1 MENKRGSEIF
11 LGVVGVATLLVAIIG
26 ATFAYFSAT
35 AKSGNEAVHVQA
47 ATLSLGYGESDETKL
62 LSAMIPAHYGIAK
75 TAAFKERTQDICVD
89 DNGNQVCSIYKFR
102 IGNPSATTKMTI
114 EGSIKSVKNEFTNL
128 SFAIWKGDIDRMDD
142 ITSLDDPLLNATLMP
157 ASGETQAFGFKQDLI
172 GFSGVA
178 GGADFK
184 EKNPFTYASPEDIS
198 TGTNVVDYTML
209 IWINEAGEDN
219 VAEAGKMFTATVTFN
234 TTASS
239 EGQAAGV
246 TGIIAGAM
254 EDKFTPTTPEPQA

>member
-35 AKSGNEAVHVQA
+35 AKSANEAVKVQA
-47 ATLSLGYGESDETKL
+47 TQLSLGYGESDKTDLKT
-62 LSAMIPAHYGIAK
+62 AMIPATYGVAK
-75 TAAFKERTQDICVD
+75 TAAFKTRDKDACID

-114 EGSIKSVKNEFTNL
+114 EGSIKSVTNEFTNL

-142 ITSLDDPLLNATLMP
+142 ISQLGAPLLDATLMP
-157 ASGETQAFGFKQDLI
+157 TKGTSQEFGFEQELI

-178 GGADFK
+178 GAGFKADD
-184 EKNPFTYASPEDIS
+184 PYTYTSPESDVN
-198 TGTNVVDYTML
+198 GTNVVDYTML
-209 IWINEAGEDN
+209 IWINEAGEAN
-219 VAEAGKMFTATVTFN
+219 IPEAGKMFAATVTFN
-234 TTASS
+234 TGGAT
-239 EGQAAGV
+239 GGV

-254 EDKFTPTTPEPQA
+254 TDEFKPSTAE

>member
-35 AKSGNEAVHVQA
+35 ARSDNEAVKIQST
-47 ATLSLGYGESDETKL
+47 TLSLGYGESEKTDLKT
-62 LSAMIPAHYGIAK
+62 AMIPATYGVAK
-75 TAAFKERTQDICVD
+75 TAAFKTRTQDACID

-114 EGSIKSVKNEFTNL
+114 EGSIKSVTNEFTNL
-128 SFAIWKGDIDRMDD
+128 SFAIWKGDIERMDD
-142 ITSLDDPLLNATLMP
+142 VTKLGDPLVDATLMP
-157 ASGETQAFGFKQDLI
+157 AKGISQEFGFEQELI

-178 GGADFK
+178 GGSGFKAD
-184 EKNPFTYASPEDIS
+184 NPYTYASPESDAN
-198 TGTNVVDYTML
+198 GTNVVDYTML
-209 IWINEAGEDN
+209 IWINEAGEAN
-219 VAEAGKMFTATVTFN
+219 IPEAGKMFAATVTFN
-234 TTASS
+234 TGGTT
-239 EGQAAGV
+239 GGV

-254 EDKFTPTTPEPQA
+254 TDEFKPTTPEVTG